1 MMGMQASA
9 TAAFAPWSCG
19 MIYLL
24 NSGVNW
30 PLVVRGA
37 LEEVDSALE
46 RQDVLALHR
55 ALQDPTLAL
64 RCLQRDN
71 LELYLEQLSTDREE
85 KALVGAG
92 RSLWC
97 GVLVLGGTPWS
108 PGRGGVPWAG
118 ELATFCQGSEH
129 GCSVST
135 SMMSCET

>member
-1 MMGMQASA
+1 MHFQGEIEMMSMQTLAI
-9 TAAFAPWSCG
+9 AAFARWSCG

-24 NSGVNW
+24 TSGVNW

-37 LEEVDSALE
+37 LEEVDNALE

-55 ALQDPTLAL
+55 ALQDPALAL

-85 KALVGAG
+85 KALVGTG

-97 GVLVLGGTPWS
+97 RVLVLEGSPWS
-108 PGRGGVPWAG
+108 PGTGRSHG
-118 ELATFCQGSEH
+118 LGSW
-129 GCSVST
+129 
-135 SMMSCET
+135 